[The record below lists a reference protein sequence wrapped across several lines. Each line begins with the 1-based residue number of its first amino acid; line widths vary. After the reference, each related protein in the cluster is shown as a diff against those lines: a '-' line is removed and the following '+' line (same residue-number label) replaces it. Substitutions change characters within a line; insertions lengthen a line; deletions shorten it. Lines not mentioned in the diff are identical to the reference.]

1 MKTAK
6 LFVHGSE
13 YCDLNYP
20 VESDIRAAID
30 NELSNMDLKE
40 YGQSDEIDFSVDDL
54 DGNLIYEGVA
64 YVEWNPSL
72 YISLK
77 EPEQ

>member
-30 NELSNMDLKE
+30 NELSNMETLDHIPQRMRYTYESYRNALAQGHA
-40 YGQSDEIDFSVDDL
+40 YACRYMIDGQMND
-54 DGNLIYEGVA
+54 
-64 YVEWNPSL
+64 
-72 YISLK
+72 
-77 EPEQ
+77 

>member
-30 NELSNMDLKE
+30 NELSNME
-40 YGQSDEIDFSVDDL
+40 TL
-54 DGNLIYEGVA
+54 DHIPQRA
-64 YVEWNPSL
+64 CATPTKATAMHWP
-72 YISLK
+72 K
-77 EPEQ
+77 ATPTPAAT